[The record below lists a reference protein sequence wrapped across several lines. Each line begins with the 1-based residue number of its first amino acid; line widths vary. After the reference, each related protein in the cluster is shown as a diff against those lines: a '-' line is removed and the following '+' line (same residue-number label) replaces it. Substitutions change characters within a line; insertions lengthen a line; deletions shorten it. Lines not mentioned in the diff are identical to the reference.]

1 MARQPKPRRGLPKL
15 RAAARQLKAPAWRP
29 LGGFLG
35 PHRDD
40 VAQSL
45 SALAFSAV
53 TSVVA
58 GLTLA
63 SSEARFSALPGLL
76 LFVPAAIALRGNV
89 FGPFGS
95 RLSTALQTGTFSWS
109 AKPDSVLGQN
119 VIAALVNSLAAGLG
133 LAAVAE
139 VFALTVSN
147 DRGTPLGWSDF
158 VVVSVAGGL
167 LASIVVLFTSLGLA
181 VASVRFDW
189 DLDNVTAPL
198 VTAAGDLITLPA
210 LMLSTALVRKG
221 NLTIVTAT
229 ISVVVTLLALL
240 WLSRSTLTSAKRIVI
255 ESLPVLIAAGVLS
268 LIAGVLIEGSLGR
281 LSWVFLVLLPG
292 YLGTAGALGGI
303 LANRLSTKVHLGL
316 IDRTWIPR
324 GTARTD
330 MGITAVLAF
339 PIFVFLVVVAQ
350 ATAGL
355 AGQSTVNFGLLL
367 GAVLTGGLIVTMLVL
382 VVAYYGTLAV
392 VRFGLDPDNLGIPIV
407 TATLDVVGALSL
419 TLAVIIW
426 GLG

>member
-1 MARQPKPRRGLPKL
+1 MARRPLPRRALS
-15 RAAARQLKAPAWRP
+15 RLKAPAWRP

-40 VAQSL
+40 VVQSL
-45 SALAFSAV
+45 AALAFSAI

-63 SSEARFSALPGLL
+63 SREAQFASLPGLL

-109 AKPDSVLGQN
+109 LRADSVLGQN
-119 VIAALVNSLAAGLG
+119 IVAAMINSMAAGLG
-133 LAAVAE
+133 LAAIAE
-139 VFALTVSN
+139 VFALSVA
-147 DRGTPLGWSDF
+147 DGGQALGIDDF
-158 VVVSVAGGL
+158 VVISLVGGMI
-167 LASIVVLFTSLGLA
+167 ASIVVLVTTLGLT

-210 LMLSTALVRKG
+210 LVASTALVARG
-221 NLTIVTAT
+221 STTMIIAALSAGAT
-229 ISVVVTLLALL
+229 ILSMLILA
-240 WLSRSTLTSAKRIVI
+240 RSSLDAAKRIVV
-255 ESLPVLIAAGVLS
+255 ESLPVLVAAGLLS
-268 LIAGVLIEGSLGR
+268 LGAGLAIEAAEAR
-281 LSWVFLVLLPG
+281 LTWVMLVLLPG

-316 IDRTWIPR
+316 IDRTLLPS

-330 MGITAVLAF
+330 MGFTAALAI
-339 PIFVFLVVVAQ
+339 PIFAFLALVAQ
-350 ATAGL
+350 LTARI
-355 AGQSTVNFGLLL
+355 AGESTPGMWLLL
-367 GAVLTGGLIVTMLVL
+367 AVVLTGGLAATALVL
-382 VVAYYGTLAV
+382 AVAYYGTLAV
-392 VRFGLDPDNLGIPIV
+392 VRFGLDPDNLGIPVV

-419 TLAVIIW
+419 IGALVVWQVT
-426 GLG
+426 